1 MTGTGVFRE
10 GLRDVRRHW
19 TLRATASAAALGVA
33 ACVPLVVGE
42 ARLADLG
49 SGLYLACAAVSL
61 GFVAGIA
68 GLPSLAQGA
77 FMAVGAVVAS
87 HLLQHGVPAG
97 VAALAGA
104 AAGAV
109 AGAIVG
115 GAFAR
120 LPRAGFAAATW
131 IFSWLVALAL
141 LSVTWLLGGA
151 QGTVVSGGPT
161 PAGHYE
167 LALGLT
173 ALAVIGFAALARS
186 PFGLGLAA
194 AREREPAAMALG
206 VPFRRWRTTAV
217 IASAAVAGLAGAF
230 SVQLA
235 AVADPASYGPYLS
248 FKLFV
253 MVLVGGALAPAGGVA
268 GAAVLGLLSL
278 AADTLGS
285 LEHLSVSR
293 AHELLT
299 AILLLGVVSLG
310 WEGLVRPPRRLRF
323 GAGSAPARPP
333 RRGLGARGLV
343 KRYDTLV
350 AADDVAVGAAPHS
363 VTALIGPNGSGKT
376 TVLRMLAG
384 SSAPDEGTI
393 DGGESVVRTLQAT
406 SVFPSLTP
414 LEHLLVASSG
424 RRRRGGFFR
433 SLFAT
438 PQHRAEDEGFVAEAE
453 AILVRFG
460 LPRDEPAG
468 ELSAGDQRVL
478 MLAAAYATGAPV
490 LLVDEP
496 TAGASATEA
505 ARVAE
510 LLRELRGEGL
520 ALIVVEHNLRV
531 VRRLAD
537 HVVVLDAGRV
547 VAEGTPDEVASDERA
562 RAAYFGR
569 HAL

>member
-1 MTGTGVFRE
+1 VNSLGVFAA
-10 GLRDVRRHW
+10 GWRDVRRHW
-19 TLRATASAAALGVA
+19 TLRASLASAALLVA
-33 ACVPLVVGE
+33 ACVPFIAGD
-42 ARLADLG
+42 ARLAEVG
-49 SGLYLACAAVSL
+49 AGLYLACAAVSL
-61 GFVAGIA
+61 GFVAGVA

-77 FMAVGAVVAS
+77 FMAIGAVVAA
-87 HLLQHGVPAG
+87 HLLRSGAPTG
-97 VAALAGA
+97 IAALAGA
-104 AAGAV
+104 LAGAV

-131 IFSWLVALAL
+131 IVSWLVALAV

-194 AREREPAAMALG
+194 AREREPAAAALG

-217 IASAAVAGLAGAF
+217 TASATVAGLTGALG
-230 SVQLA
+230 VQLA
-235 AVADPASYGPYLS
+235 GVADPASYGPYLS

-253 MVLVGGALAPAGGVA
+253 IVMVGGPLAPAGAVA

-278 AADTLGS
+278 AADSVGS
-285 LEHLSVSR
+285 LENVSATR
-293 AHELLT
+293 AHELLA
-299 AILLLGVVSLG
+299 AIMLLGVVSLG
-310 WEGLVRPPRRLRF
+310 WDGLIRPARRLRF
-323 GAGSAPARPP
+323 GAGEAPERPP
-333 RRGLGARGLV
+333 GRGLGARGLV
-343 KRYDTLV
+343 KRYGSLV
-350 AADDVAVGAAPHS
+350 AADDVAVGAAPRT

-384 SSAPDEGTI
+384 TIAPDAGTI
-393 DGGESVVRTLQAT
+393 DGGDSAVRTLQAT

-424 RRRRGGFFR
+424 RRRRAGFFR

-438 PQHRAEDEGFVAEAE
+438 PQHRAEDAAFVAEAHTV
-453 AILVRFG
+453 LVRFG
-460 LPRDEPAG
+460 LPRDAPAG

-510 LLRELRGEGL
+510 LLRQLRDEGL
-520 ALIVVEHNLRV
+520 ALIVVEHNLQV

-547 VAEGTPDEVASDERA
+547 VAEGTPDEVADDERA

>member
-1 MTGTGVFRE
+1 MSRFAPFRE
-10 GLRDVRRHW
+10 GLHDVRRHW
-19 TLRATASAAALGVA
+19 TLRTTLTTVALVVA
-33 ACVPLVVGE
+33 AFVPLVTGD
-42 ARLADLG
+42 ARLADLA
-49 SGLYLACAAVSL
+49 SGLYLACAAVAL
-61 GFVAGIA
+61 GLVAGVA

-77 FMAVGAVVAS
+77 FMATGAIVAA
-87 HLLQHGVPAG
+87 HLLEHGAPTG
-97 VAALAGA
+97 IAALAGA
-104 AAGAV
+104 VAGGA
-109 AGAIVG
+109 AGAIVA
-115 GAFAR
+115 GAFIR

-131 IFSWLVALAL
+131 IVSWLVALAVV
-141 LSVTWLLGGA
+141 SVTWLLGGA

-161 PAGHYE
+161 TTGHYE

-173 ALAVIGFAALARS
+173 ALAVLGFAALARS

-194 AREREPAAMALG
+194 AREREPAAAALG
-206 VPFRRWRTTAV
+206 VPFRRWRTIAV
-217 IASAAVAGLAGAF
+217 TASATVAGLAGALA
-230 SVQLA
+230 VQLA
-235 AVADPASYGPYLS
+235 VVADPASYGPYLS

-253 MVLVGGALAPAGGVA
+253 MVLVGGALAPAGAVA
-268 GAAVLGLLSL
+268 GAAVLGILSV
-278 AADTLGS
+278 AADAIGS
-285 LEHLSVSR
+285 LENVSATR

-299 AILLLGVVSLG
+299 AIMLLGVVSLG
-310 WEGLVRPPRRLRF
+310 WEGLIRPAKRRRF
-323 GAGSAPARPP
+323 GAGTAPARPQG
-333 RRGLGARGLV
+333 RGLEASGLV
-343 KRYDTLV
+343 KRYDALV
-350 AADDVAVGAAPHS
+350 AADDVSVAAEPHT

-384 SSAPDEGTI
+384 TIAPDAGHI
-393 DGGESVVRTLQAT
+393 DGGDAAVRTLQAT

-414 LEHLLVASSG
+414 LEHLLVASVG
-424 RRRRGGFFR
+424 RRTRAGFFR
-433 SLFAT
+433 SLLAT
-438 PQHRAEDEGFVAEAE
+438 PQHRAEDAAFVAEAE
-453 AILVRFG
+453 TILARFE
-460 LPRDEPAG
+460 LPRDGPAG

-520 ALIVVEHNLRV
+520 ALIVVEHNLGV

-547 VAEGTPDEVASDERA
+547 VAAGTPDDVAHDERA
-562 RAAYFGR
+562 REAYLGR